1 MTDGIR
7 TLEGMDVSD
16 DDLVEQLRSGD
27 PESLAILFDEHADR
41 IYNFCFRRTAS
52 WALAEDAMSAV
63 FLEVWR
69 IRDRATTHDGA
80 VLPWL
85 YGVATNVCRNAS
97 RAHRRQLALVARL
110 PDATPSLDHADGV
123 AERVDDE
130 RRMARL
136 VAAMRQLSPRDQQVL
151 TLVAWDGLTYEQA
164 AAALDVP
171 VGTVRSR
178 LSRSRQRLTEILAHS
193 DSAQPDPSP
202 KDDR

>member
-7 TLEGMDVSD
+7 TLEGAEVSD
-16 DDLVEQLRSGD
+16 DELVERLRSGD
-27 PESLAILFDEHADR
+27 PESLAVLFDEHADR

-52 WALAEDAMSAV
+52 WSLAEDAMSAV

-69 IRDRATTHDGA
+69 IRDRATTYDGA

-97 RAHRRQLALVARL
+97 RGHRRQLSLAARL
-110 PDATPSLDHADGV
+110 PDPAPSLDHADDV
-123 AERVDDE
+123 AGRVDDE

-136 VAAMRQLSPRDQQVL
+136 VVAMRQLSPRHQQVL
-151 TLVAWDGLTYEQA
+151 MLVAWDGLTYEQA
-164 AAALDVP
+164 AAALDLP

-178 LSRSRQRLTEILAHS
+178 LARSRERLTELLAP
-193 DSAQPDPSP
+193 PDPSP

>member
-7 TLEGMDVSD
+7 TLEGTEVSD
-16 DDLVEQLRSGD
+16 DELVDRLRSGD
-27 PESLAILFDEHADR
+27 PEALAVLFDEHADR

-52 WALAEDAMSAV
+52 WSLAEDAMSAV

-97 RAHRRQLALVARL
+97 RGHRRQLALAARL
-110 PDATPSLDHADGV
+110 PDAAPSLDHADEV
-123 AERVDDE
+123 AGRVDDE

-136 VAAMRQLSPRDQQVL
+136 VVAMRQLSPRDQQVL

-164 AAALDVP
+164 AAALDLP

-178 LSRSRQRLTEILAHS
+178 LARSRERLTELLAS
-193 DSAQPDPSP
+193 PDPSP

>member
-1 MTDGIR
+1 MLGGT
-7 TLEGMDVSD
+7 DVSD
-16 DDLVEQLRSGD
+16 DDLVDRLRSGD
-27 PESLAILFDEHADR
+27 PESLALLFDEHADR

-52 WALAEDAMSAV
+52 WVLAEDAMSAV

-97 RAHRRQLALVARL
+97 RTHRRQRALEARL
-110 PDATPSLDHADGV
+110 PSAVPEHDHADGV
-123 AERVDDE
+123 AQRVDDE

-136 VAAMRQLSPRDQQVL
+136 VEAVRQLAPRDQQVL
-151 TLVAWDGLTYEQA
+151 TLVAWEGLTYEEA

-171 VGTVRSR
+171 IGTVRSR
-178 LSRSRQRLTEILAHS
+178 LSRSRQRLTEILS
-193 DSAQPDPSP
+193 TPEPSP

>member
-1 MTDGIR
+1 MTDRIH
-7 TLEGMDVSD
+7 TLEGIDLSD
-16 DDLVEQLRSGD
+16 DELVDRLRAGD
-27 PESLAILFDEHADR
+27 PEALGTLFDEHADR

-85 YGVATNVCRNAS
+85 YGVATNVCRNTA
-97 RAHRRQLALVARL
+97 RTQRRQHALQARL
-110 PDATPSLDHADGV
+110 PRAADHADHADEV
-123 AERVDDE
+123 ADRVDDE
-130 RRMARL
+130 HRMARL
-136 VAAMRQLSPRDQQVL
+136 LAALRQLSPRDQQVL
-151 TLVAWDGLTYEQA
+151 TLVVWDGLTYEQA

-178 LSRSRQRLTEILAHS
+178 LSRSRQRLTELLAQTDSHS
-193 DSAQPDPSP
+193 EQTRDQ
-202 KDDR
+202 R

>member
-7 TLEGMDVSD
+7 TLEGTDVSD
-16 DDLVEQLRSGD
+16 DELVDRLRSGD

-52 WALAEDAMSAV
+52 WVMAEDAMSAV

-97 RAHRRQLALVARL
+97 RSHRRQLALVSRL
-110 PDATPSLDHADGV
+110 PDPAPGLDHADDV
-123 AERVDDE
+123 ADRVDDE
-130 RRMARL
+130 RQMGRL
-136 VAAMRQLSPRDQQVL
+136 VAAMRQLSVRHQQVL

-164 AAALDVP
+164 AAALEVP
-171 VGTVRSR
+171 IGTVRSR
-178 LSRSRQRLTEILAHS
+178 LSRSRQRLTEILARS
-193 DSAQPDPSP
+193 DPSP